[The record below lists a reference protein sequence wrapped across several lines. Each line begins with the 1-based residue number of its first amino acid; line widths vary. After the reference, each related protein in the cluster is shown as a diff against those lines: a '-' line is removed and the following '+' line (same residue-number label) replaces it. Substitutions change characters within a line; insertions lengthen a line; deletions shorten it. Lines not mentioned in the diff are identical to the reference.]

1 MVGVVSHLFEVVVL
15 TTHAQTFLRVC
26 HASAFRFCV
35 SEDNVLELIH
45 TRIGEHE
52 GGVVFN
58 HHWSGGNDEVSVLL
72 KETLVRFAYFV
83 CSHHTEF

>member
-1 MVGVVSHLFEVVVL
+1 M
-15 TTHAQTFLRVC
+15 
-26 HASAFRFCV
+26 

-52 GGVVFN
+52 GGVVFY